1 MVNKKKYLCGME
13 KKFIPAYLLTF
24 VNVLGFSILMPILPF
39 VVDSY
44 GAPKWVFGLL
54 LTLYSAFQFIGAP
67 MLGGMSDSTGRKRI
81 LLVSQAGTLLS
92 WVIFAI
98 ALSLPEFSV
107 FGIALP
113 LIIIAI
119 SRAFDGITGGNVS
132 VTNAYISDI
141 TTRKEK
147 GYIFGYLGGIAG
159 IGMII
164 GPGLGGLAGST
175 SLGFLGTI
183 LVAMAVSIIAL
194 LTIFFWLKESHPEEN
209 RVPRER
215 LSIWKLLNIPGRVRR
230 ANPSEVVKSIFTIKM
245 LFSSMMAFYIGTISL
260 FLIDLFGFNTRELGI
275 FLFVVG
281 VFLSF
286 NQAVLSKFFVKRLG
300 EFRTLLIGLTLCSIG
315 LVAINL
321 TSNLYLFIAFYYI
334 MNLGLSLCFP
344 TFNALI
350 SMHADP
356 RKQGEIMG
364 ISEAINSFAMALF
377 PVISAYLYDLFGFGL
392 YFFISALPACALL
405 IAIIKLRKVGAAA
418 FD

>member
-1 MVNKKKYLCGME
+1 MA

-67 MLGGMSDSTGRKRI
+67 LLGGLSDSMGRKKI
-81 LLVSQAGTLLS
+81 LLVSQFGTLLS

-98 ALSLPEFSV
+98 ALSLPEFPI

-113 LIIIAI
+113 LIIIAV
-119 SRAFDGITGGNVS
+119 SRAFDGVTGGNTS

-141 TTRKEK
+141 TTREEK
-147 GYIFGYLGGIAG
+147 SYIFGYLGGIAG

-175 SLGFLGTI
+175 SFGYLGT
-183 LVAMAVSIIAL
+183 VFVSMGVSILAL
-194 LTIFFWLKESHPEEN
+194 LAIFFWLKESHPEEK
-209 RVPRER
+209 RVKREKQ
-215 LSIWKLLNIPGRVRR
+215 SIWKLLNIPGRVKK
-230 ANPSEVVKSIFTIKM
+230 ANPSQVIRSIFTIKL
-245 LFSSMMAFYIGTISL
+245 LFSSMMAFYIGTMSL
-260 FLIDLFGFNTRELGI
+260 FLIDLFDFNTRELGT
-275 FLFVVG
+275 FLFVAG
-281 VFLSF
+281 AFLAF
-286 NQAVLSKFFVKRLG
+286 NQAVLSKQFVKRLG
-300 EFRTLLIGLTLCSIG
+300 EFRTLIVGLLLTALG
-315 LVAINL
+315 LVFL
-321 TSNLYLFIAFYYI
+321 TISRDLYVFIGFYYVL
-334 MNLGLSLCFP
+334 NLGLSLCFP

-356 RKQGEIMG
+356 KKQGEIMG

-377 PVISAYLYDLFGFGL
+377 PVVSAFLYQMFGFGL
-392 YFFISALPACALL
+392 YFFISALPAAGL
-405 IAIIKLRKVGAAA
+405 ILAVVTLRKVGAKA

>member
-1 MVNKKKYLCGME
+1 MA

-39 VVDSY
+39 VVDTY

-67 MLGGMSDSTGRKRI
+67 MLGGMSDSMGRKRI
-81 LLVSQAGTLLS
+81 LLISQGGTLLS
-92 WVIFAI
+92 WIIFAV
-98 ALSLPEFSV
+98 ALSLPEFPI
-107 FGIALP
+107 FGVALP

-141 TTRKEK
+141 TTREEK
-147 GYIFGYLGGIAG
+147 SYIFGYLGGIAG

-175 SLGFLGTI
+175 SLGYLGTI
-183 LVAMAVSIIAL
+183 LVAMAVSVVAL
-194 LTIFFWLKESHPEEN
+194 LTIFLWLKESHPPEN

-215 LSIWKLLNIPGRVRR
+215 MSVLKLLNIPGRVKK
-230 ANPSEVVKSIFTIKM
+230 ANPSEVIKSIFAIKM

-260 FLIDLFGFNTRELGI
+260 FLIDLFEFNTQELGI

-286 NQAVLSKFFVKRLG
+286 NQAVLSKIFVKRFG
-300 EFRTLLIGLTLCSIG
+300 EFRTLLIGLSFCTVGVL
-315 LVAINL
+315 AITM

-350 SMHADP
+350 SMHANP
-356 RKQGEIMG
+356 KKQGEIMG

-377 PVISAYLYDLFGFGL
+377 PVVSAFLYDLFGFGL
-392 YFFISALPACALL
+392 YFFISALPATGLL
-405 IAIIKLRKVGAAA
+405 LAILSLRKVGAKA

>member
-1 MVNKKKYLCGME
+1 MA

-67 MLGGMSDSTGRKRI
+67 MLGSMSDSMGRKRI

-98 ALSLPEFSV
+98 ALSLPNFPV
-107 FGIALP
+107 FGMAFP

-119 SRAFDGITGGNVS
+119 ARAFDGITGGNAS

-147 GYIFGYLGGIAG
+147 TYIFGYLGGIAG

-183 LVAMAVSIIAL
+183 FVSMAVSVIAL
-194 LTIFFWLKESHPEEN
+194 LTIFLWLKESHPPEK
-209 RVPRER
+209 RIPRER
-215 LSIWKLLNIPGRVRR
+215 QSVWRLLNIPGRVRR
-230 ANPSEVVKSIFTIKM
+230 ADPSEVIKSIFTIKM
-245 LFSSMMAFYIGTISL
+245 MFSSMMAFYIGTMAL
-260 FLIDLFGFNTRELGI
+260 FLIDRFEFNTKELGI
-275 FLFVVG
+275 FFFIAG
-281 VFLSF
+281 AFLAF
-286 NQAVLSKFFVKRLG
+286 NQAVLSKVFVNRLG
-300 EFRTLLIGLTLCSIG
+300 EFRTLILGLGLTAVGMLSLTISKDLYVFIG
-315 LVAINL
+315 
-321 TSNLYLFIAFYYI
+321 FYYVL
-334 MNLGLSLCFP
+334 NLGLSLCFP

-350 SMHADP
+350 SMHANP
-356 RKQGEIMG
+356 KKQGEIMG
-364 ISEAINSFAMALF
+364 ISEAIHSFAMALF
-377 PVISAYLYDLFGFGL
+377 PVISAYLYGLFGFGL
-392 YFFISALPACALL
+392 YFFISTLPAFGLILAL
-405 IAIIKLRKVGAAA
+405 IKLRKVGAAA